1 MPDIMHNFP
10 LLMVHKMLIKLLPKD
25 WPYLLSSCLLILL
38 VAILLNVV
46 FFVMDFKDLTEIRS
60 ERFKNVPVSHAQ
72 YDPSKLTHRMVKFD
86 ESNGLISE
94 NEAQIAYSN
103 INNYLRKVND
113 RCKLGSKT
121 EEFLQCANNALGE
134 DFYYKSAGNVGKGYT
149 NHHSDCDSNV
159 YLLFDAARALNKKI
173 DIVYAPRHAFISFH
187 DEEDGINRYW
197 ETTAD
202 ENRGQL
208 ADLTQPLYRKTFND
222 FYYSPVEEGL
232 AEKIYP
238 ILTLSYVDAAKNK
251 SIIDSLDKALSNNPL
266 LLDQYYSQLEK
277 NNKLTDE
284 RIENLNNLIKIDIS
298 AIDKRLILSRYYL
311 NMNDIDKAKNIMSQI
326 DDSECD
332 LSCMEVRKQLS
343 NVDYIY
349 YYIMDGFLKLNVK
362 APVFYFKNLIGEII
376 FLVYIMLA
384 VFFGMILQY
393 HFNSENKV
401 NTLHQK

>member
-1 MPDIMHNFP
+1 M
-10 LLMVHKMLIKLLPKD
+10 
-25 WPYLLSSCLLILL
+25 
-38 VAILLNVV
+38 
-46 FFVMDFKDLTEIRS
+46 
-60 ERFKNVPVSHAQ
+60 
-72 YDPSKLTHRMVKFD
+72 
-86 ESNGLISE
+86 
-94 NEAQIAYSN
+94 
-103 INNYLRKVND
+103 
-113 RCKLGSKT
+113 
-121 EEFLQCANNALGE
+121 
-134 DFYYKSAGNVGKGYT
+134 
-149 NHHSDCDSNV
+149 
-159 YLLFDAARALNKKI
+159 
-173 DIVYAPRHAFISFH
+173 YAPRHAFISFH

-284 RIENLNNLIKIDIS
+284 RIENLNNLIKNDIS

-332 LSCMEVRKQLS
+332 LSCMEVRKQFS